1 MEENK
6 LNLEFIEPEVKVVTI
21 APQRMLCESNTEPTE
36 APIRADALYSY
47 DKVYF

>member
-21 APQRMLCESNTEPTE
+21 APQRMLCESKPLTIE
-36 APIRADALYSY
+36 RY
-47 DKVYF
+47 DLNDFSTI